1 MTGPGQGYLVSDLCH
16 NQSAHRPFLTDLR
29 HNFGALH
36 TGRPG
41 GTVGPLRET
50 PQAPR
55 CEVRVCG
62 GEEMVPAG
70 GAGRFLL
77 NQRQSGAPQREQGA
91 GENGRLL
98 ESMVNKGAWGGARL
112 QSQKPKRKL
121 RQEDVFNASLGYTMN
136 LRS

>member
-1 MTGPGQGYLVSDLCH
+1 MPCTLDVLGAQWVLSE
-16 NQSAHRPFLTDLR
+16 RPHKL
-29 HNFGALH
+29 
-36 TGRPG
+36 
-41 GTVGPLRET
+41 
-50 PQAPR
+50 PR
-55 CEVRVCG
+55 CEVRVCV
-62 GEEMVPAG
+62 GEETVPEG

-98 ESMVNKGAWGGARL
+98 ESMVNKGAWGGAQL